1 MGLIGIGQLNTPNIT
16 RSHRLSFILMLG
28 VILTI
33 TMQPVR
39 GEDSQGKKQAIDW
52 TGGIGLSYPLVASL
66 SGGMVV
72 PLGNKKPNS
81 QYGMPGIPAFRANA
95 DLGIG
100 GGMVSTGV
108 SFPVGSGYSRAAIC
122 LKIAALRTWLVD
134 VGVKP
139 DQQFYGG
146 LLELTTPGHLNGKLG
161 IGYFQ
166 NENLATSKDNNV
178 VYLYFGVG
186 I

>member
-1 MGLIGIGQLNTPNIT
+1 LNTSNRI
-16 RSHRLSFILMLG
+16 RLRRLSFLWVLG
-28 VILTI
+28 VMLTT
-33 TMQPVR
+33 TMEPVCADDSR
-39 GEDSQGKKQAIDW
+39 GKQQAVDW
-52 TGGIGLSYPLVASL
+52 TGGAGLSYPLVASV

-72 PLGNKKPNS
+72 PLGNRKPDS
-81 QYGMPGIPAFRANA
+81 QFGKPGTPAFRANL

-108 SFPVGSGYSRAAIC
+108 SFPVGSGYSKAEVS
-122 LKIAALRTWLVD
+122 LKVAALRTWLVD

-139 DQQFYGG
+139 DQQLTGG
-146 LLELTTPGHLNGKLG
+146 LVELTIPGHLNGKLG

-166 NENLATSKDNNV
+166 NNNPVTAIDKNV
-178 VYLYFGVG
+178 VYVYLGVG